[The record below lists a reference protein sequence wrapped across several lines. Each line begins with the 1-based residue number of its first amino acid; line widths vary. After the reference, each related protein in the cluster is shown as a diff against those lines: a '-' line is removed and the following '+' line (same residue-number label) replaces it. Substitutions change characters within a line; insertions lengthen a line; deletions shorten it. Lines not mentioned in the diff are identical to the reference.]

1 MEHVF
6 SEMKAQDGAG
16 GILQLSPFGLW
27 LQPEAANAH
36 MKFDPVQVLGT
47 SLLPYGCTMYSWP
60 TQSHRKSCCFLP
72 YPIPIRSSF
81 GLGGAEHHDR
91 HQLKPGNEALEVAS
105 CHWSRDATSLG
116 EAPAPVALGTEG
128 AGEAENGQHR
138 WGRQHWAWQGQ
149 HMWHSHLFLLLPS
162 SWLPASPLPCAH
174 QPCSAPRTAHC
185 ISLLPSQLSPGF
197 GTTPN
202 ASTLTPGPT
211 MTYPYSQPGM
221 G

>member
-72 YPIPIRSSF
+72 YPIPIRSSS

-116 EAPAPVALGTEG
+116 EAPAPVALGTAG

-149 HMWHSHLFLLLPS
+149 HMWNSHLFLLLPS
-162 SWLPASPLPCAH
+162 SWLPASPSPCAH

-185 ISLLPSQLSPGF
+185 VSLLPSQLSPSF

-211 MTYPYSQPGM
+211 MTYPYSQPGI